1 MLNKDLIIRLIE
13 RRSMVVYDMSPRNI
27 YCPLQ
32 SLSFDLVTISRKRR
46 HKLIFLLRSLTLDI
60 WQGNWFLTFIC
71 LLHFFLFAKITR
83 SENTGASIQFIH
95 PIYSRCLCARP
106 IYRPHVTVCVCA
118 YIQTN
123 NIWPDCVTVCLVY
136 NVKNSPISSF
146 SVCCNVSIV
155 SYCEVYH

>member
-46 HKLIFLLRSLTLDI
+46 HKLIFLLRSLILDI
-60 WQGNWFLTFIC
+60 RQEDWFMISIC
-71 LLHFFLFAKITR
+71 LLHFLFFAKITR
-83 SENTGASIQFIH
+83 SDNTGASIEFIH

-106 IYRPHVTVCVCA
+106 IYRQPLCACV
-118 YIQTN
+118 
-123 NIWPDCVTVCLVY
+123 
-136 NVKNSPISSF
+136 PIYRPIIYDL
-146 SVCCNVSIV
+146 IV
-155 SYCEVYH
+155 SLCAWFTTWKTHPSPLSLFAAMYPLSLIVKYVYH